1 MNHLS
6 HHLDLLTRQY
16 GFYADVASGSIVV
29 CHMRL
34 SSGVVEGLTDPR
46 SKLLRA
52 YCRALYVGP
61 DPSGF
66 PRVTRLRD
74 KPDKQNHHSIDWGV
88 DWGINIYDFE
98 IWTCP

>member
-34 SSGVVEGLTDPR
+34 SSGAVEGLTDPR
-46 SKLLRA
+46 SKLKQTAASLLPRA
-52 YCRALYVGP
+52 IRGP
-61 DPSGF
+61 
-66 PRVTRLRD
+66 
-74 KPDKQNHHSIDWGV
+74 
-88 DWGINIYDFE
+88 
-98 IWTCP
+98 